1 MMYKLNFIQY
11 PNVNSTKIDES
22 ISLQSLKNNAHIEDF
37 INDFKSK
44 FGFESLR
51 TFSFSEDGFLSL
63 MLKLN
68 GKIIVSKGESQGII
82 DAAIKYKKLGFDIEF
97 ISLKRDGTLAYEEI
111 KKCDY
116 AFISSYIMDTYVKVD
131 LEKVKKLSGAK
142 IISNISATLDSS
154 FCDMAI
160 LDAYKLTGFSFSSI
174 LLHNNFFD
182 EQYIGNI
189 DTVCIYQIA
198 KAIEEFTPNSK
209 LKNEFKK
216 ALESELKDDIYYF
229 VEPKN
234 TFDYTLHFGLKGI
247 KAREIIRSL
256 ALGSI
261 YVTNGEGCSLG
272 MSKPSRVLQEMS
284 YEESE
289 SRWALSLSFSS
300 ELNNEDILYIVK
312 TIAKRYRQI
321 KRLS

>member
-1 MMYKLNFIQY
+1 MYKLNFIQY
-11 PNVNSTKIDES
+11 PNVNSTNIDES
-22 ISLQSLKNNAHIEDF
+22 ISLQSLKDNTHIEEF

-44 FGFESLR
+44 FDFESLR

-82 DAAIKYKKLGFDIEF
+82 DAAIKYKNLGFDIEF
-97 ISLKRDGTLAYEEI
+97 ISLKSDGTLAYEEI

-131 LEKVKKLSGAK
+131 LQKVKKLSDAK
-142 IISNISATLDSS
+142 IISNISATLDSTL
-154 FCDMAI
+154 CDIAI

-174 LLHNNFFD
+174 LLHNNLFE
-182 EQYIGNI
+182 EQFIGNI

-198 KAIEEFTPNSK
+198 KAVEKFTTNNKS
-209 LKNEFKK
+209 KNEFKK
-216 ALESELKDDIYYF
+216 ALEDELKEDIYYF
-229 VEPKN
+229 VDSKN
-234 TFDYTLHFGLKGI
+234 TLEYTLHFGLKGI

-272 MSKPSRVLQEMS
+272 MSKPSRILQEMS
-284 YEESE
+284 YEEIE

-300 ELNNEDILYIVK
+300 ELSSEDILYLAK
-312 TIAKRYRQI
+312 TIAKKYRQI